1 MLSFQCLVGGKSV
14 DIQRTLCS
22 FCFQSLQSHLWT
34 DNIYIAEII
43 SISKKFAQQFASTY
57 LNANISRH
65 TFSNWYYLQKYILH
79 LHLMFIWI
87 KTRQTTL
94 TNLVSTHQII
104 IKFDNA
110 AYIFTKTL
118 RNDVLKVEIF
128 IPLHICL
135 IYFLTKVFKWRWNI
149 TNSE

>member
-34 DNIYIAEII
+34 DKIYIAEII
-43 SISKKFAQQFASTY
+43 SISKKFAQQFAGTY

-104 IKFDNA
+104 IKYDNA

-118 RNDVLKVEIF
+118 RNDVLKIEIF
-128 IPLHICL
+128 IPLHIVVWF
-135 IYFLTKVFKWRWNI
+135 IFLQKFSNDDEI
-149 TNSE
+149 